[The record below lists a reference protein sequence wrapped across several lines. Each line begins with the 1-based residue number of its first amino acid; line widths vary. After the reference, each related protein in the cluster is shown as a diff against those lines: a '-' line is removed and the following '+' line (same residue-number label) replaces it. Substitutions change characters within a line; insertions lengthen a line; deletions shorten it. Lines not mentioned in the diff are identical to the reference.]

1 MVEFDEYNDW
11 LEDLARGLDDPNV
24 RPLRVFDR
32 FAEVVQR
39 PADPT
44 PRNILLD
51 FNPDDFVDNHD
62 VPAGPLR
69 IDDLCMDIADG
80 SLRVDCQRRD
90 L

>member
-62 VPAGPLR
+62 VPAGRLR
-69 IDDLCMDIADG
+69 IDDCAWTSPTG
-80 SLRVDCQRRD
+80 PSR
-90 L
+90 